1 MTRLALILIFAW
13 CAFSFAEPKVLH
25 VSTIPN
31 HADIYVNEVQPN
43 HAKEP
48 AFVSPAFITV
58 DDGSA
63 ANEMLISLFNPGFVD
78 TTLRVKLSDKDTS
91 YIIVSQMPVIAD
103 DITQEQKNELSKR
116 SRRNFGKGMMKFS
129 IVPFVVG
136 LVAGSITYYEIE
148 QAKKERRTLE
158 NSSIKN
164 SDYNE
169 TSDQFKDHR
178 DTAKNAKRITYGAF
192 ISGAALLSIGFILSF

>member
-1 MTRLALILIFAW
+1 MTRLALILLFAL
-13 CAFSFAEPKVLH
+13 CAVSFAEPKVLH

-58 DDGSA
+58 DESSA
-63 ANEMLISLFNPGFVD
+63 NNEMLISLFNPGFAD

-103 DITQEQKNELSKR
+103 EITQEQKGELSKR
-116 SRRNFGKGMMKFS
+116 SRRNFGKGLMKFS
-129 IVPFVVG
+129 VIPFIVG
-136 LVAGSITYYEIE
+136 LAAGSVTYYEIE

-164 SDYNE
+164 SDYNK
-169 TSDQFKDHR
+169 TSEQFENHR
-178 DTAKNAKRITYGAF
+178 DTAKNAKRVTYGAL
-192 ISGAALLSIGFILSF
+192 ISGAAFLSIGFILSF

>member
-1 MTRLALILIFAW
+1 MTRLALILLFAW
-13 CAFSFAEPKVLH
+13 CAISFAEQKVLH

-58 DDGSA
+58 DDKNTT
-63 ANEMLISLFNPGFVD
+63 NEMLISLFNPGFAD

-91 YIIVSQMPVIAD
+91 YIIISQMPVTLD
-103 DITQEQKNELSKR
+103 DITQEQKTELSKR

-129 IVPFVVG
+129 IIPFIVG
-136 LVAGSITYYEIE
+136 LAAGSITYYEIE
-148 QAKKERRTLE
+148 QAKKERSTLN
-158 NSSIKN
+158 NSSIRN
-164 SDYNE
+164 SDYNK
-169 TSDQFKDHR
+169 TSDQYKEHR
-178 DTAKNAKRITYGAF
+178 DTAKNAKRVTYGAF